1 MSYKLLTNLLFE
13 PRGKHNPSLTYNIKD
28 TVMSEDGGKVYFALD
43 NVPAGIPLTD
53 TNYWML
59 QMDLSASK
67 NAMDVAAANARTQT
81 DATITS
87 ANTRVEDMMGKAA
100 EAVTSVADYAA
111 KVGMRVKGETKITKG
126 NPMTIYPDGG
136 SLLKVQTDIPIN
148 QSGSGDPYP
157 AGSRK
162 NLCPPL
168 SGVKTES
175 GATFTPNA
183 DGSVTV
189 SGTATAQSAVST
201 QQFVLKAGTYTV
213 SGAPVGG
220 AIGSYDIYVFKAD
233 GTGTIARS
241 YNGINET
248 FTISNDTNVA
258 LAMRVPAGTVDTSK
272 VFWPMIEAGSTATA
286 FMPYSN
292 IRPFVGYDELELRHA
307 GKNLCDISPFLS
319 AWATENTATLSLI
332 NTLSPGTYTVS
343 VVFEMQNP
351 ERASATNKYGLFLYP
366 YGERVF
372 AEWGSVAVGTTRRM
386 TYTFNVTADNAGK
399 FTAAYFYGCGEDGIG
414 YTGYATTKNVQIEFG
429 STATPYEP
437 YKGTLHTVQLGK
449 TTYQGHYDWLTGKF
463 KAEWKG
469 MRLLSSYVSTSM
481 KYVSGYV
488 GAWMNEVLVN
498 DRSEGQ
504 ETILCSHLLGR
515 NVYNWS
521 RDGVYVQGGNTIGIQ
536 FSGASIPG
544 YTDTGN
550 ADQNAG
556 LVRAY
561 LDAND
566 VRIAWKL
573 ATPIEMQLAPN
584 VITAIE
590 DGGMNTIYG
599 DGDIQVEYVKPL
611 SESIKERTDILLDA
625 FSESFETSGSIIQ
638 CEPIGNWPFDS
649 VVTEFS
655 PKQEGSGD
663 PYPAGGGRNLM
674 PPFDSAEING
684 ISFAVAENGEIT
696 LNGTAT
702 ANVTYVKWEMTLPV
716 GTYTLSLNN
725 SEVIGTS
732 SENSVYV
739 VARDVANNWLLH
751 VYSYEKNVPMT
762 RTLSSEIDHVYI
774 AVPSGVTL
782 NNFKIAIQLEK
793 GSTATEYAPPENI
806 RPISGWD
813 KLNLG
818 ADGKNLFNLNQTYDY
833 FIGCII
839 TGDAITTTFSSNGML
854 RIKEGDIH
862 PAGVYTLTI
871 VPVSGFEGFTGW
883 LYYADNDEEKQISQ
897 FNASKLT
904 ATIVADRPFKIGF
917 GGIYRHPEYTCSYK
931 VQLEVGSATPYEP
944 YVHKLHTV
952 QIGQTVYGGKFD
964 WLTGKL
970 IVDKGY
976 IVFNGTEKWKETI
989 EGNIKYIYYSPTEKP
1004 QDGYVVCSHMPFVY
1018 DYQGNGMY
1026 CHNKLIIVGAG
1037 MYSRYGTIAK
1047 WKEFLAAEYAA
1058 GTPVQVAYK
1067 LATPIDIQLT
1077 PTEIFAISGVNTLYG
1092 DGDTITAKFR
1102 QSKDVD
1108 ILKRLSALETLIT
1121 NQTKGE

>member
-28 TVMSEDGGKVYFALD
+28 TVMSEDGSKVYFALD

-81 DATITS
+81 DATIAS

-100 EAVTSVADYAA
+100 EAVTSVADYAT

-136 SLLKVQTDIPIN
+136 SLLKVQTDIPIK
-148 QSGSGDPYP
+148 QLGEGDPYP
-157 AGSRK
+157 GGSGK

-175 GATFTPNA
+175 GVTFTPNA

-189 SGTATAQSAVST
+189 SGAATAQSAVGT
-201 QQFVLKAGTYTV
+201 QQFILKVGTYTV

-258 LAMRVPAGTVDTSK
+258 LAMRVPTGAVDTSK
-272 VFWPMIEAGSTATA
+272 VFWPMIEVGSTATA

-292 IRPFVGYDELELRHA
+292 IRPFIGYDKLNLGAA
-307 GKNLCDISPFLS
+307 GKNLCNPDEFTQGDLSEGRYLTNSVDTNNVSGYVPVSPNTTYTRSSNCVSGSREIALYDANKIFLS
-319 AWATENTATLSLI
+319 RTFGETFTTPSNCYFVRLEWESTYPLTESWFQLEL
-332 NTLSPGTYTVS
+332 
-343 VVFEMQNP
+343 
-351 ERASATNKYGLFLYP
+351 
-366 YGERVF
+366 
-372 AEWGSVAVGTTRRM
+372 GS
-386 TYTFNVTADNAGK
+386 
-399 FTAAYFYGCGEDGIG
+399 EP
-414 YTGYATTKNVQIEFG
+414 
-429 STATPYEP
+429 TPYEP
-437 YKGTLHTVQLGK
+437 YKGKLHTVQLYK

-521 RDGVYVQGGNTIGIQ
+521 CDGVYVQGGNTIGIQ

-638 CEPIGNWPFDS
+638 CEPIWNWPFDS
-649 VVTEFS
+649 VVTEFA
-655 PKQEGSGD
+655 PKQAGSGE
-663 PYPAGGGRNLM
+663 PYPAGGGKNLIDVTV
-674 PPFDSAEING
+674 FDTVWLKGVISLTAG
-684 ISFAVAENGEIT
+684 I
-696 LNGTAT
+696 
-702 ANVTYVKWEMTLPV
+702 
-716 GTYTLSLNN
+716 TYTLSVQETADALYFSN
-725 SEVIGTS
+725 EGGTVDYATAYNAKHLTYTPETS
-732 SENSVYV
+732 GIYIMF
-739 VARDVANNWLLH
+739 ARYANGADLAYN
-751 VYSYEKNVPMT
+751 MM
-762 RTLSSEIDHVYI
+762 
-774 AVPSGVTL
+774 
-782 NNFKIAIQLEK
+782 LEK
-793 GSTATEYAPPENI
+793 GSAATEYAPYSNV
-806 RPISGWD
+806 RPITGYD
-813 KLNLG
+813 KLDLNQVGKNIVPWPYKMGGFGTVYESNGLTAIVNDDYSITVNGTATGSVYLLIGTMNLG
-818 ADGKNLFNLNQTYDY
+818 SET
-833 FIGCII
+833 II
-839 TGDAITTTFSSNGML
+839 PGGTN
-854 RIKEGDIH
+854 
-862 PAGVYTLTI
+862 GVYALSDRVRYNANTGM
-871 VPVSGFEGFTGW
+871 VSINFSAGDVVNNNTF
-883 LYYADNDEEKQISQ
+883 YPQIE
-897 FNASKLT
+897 LGT
-904 ATIVADRPFKIGF
+904 A
-917 GGIYRHPEYTCSYK
+917 
-931 VQLEVGSATPYEP
+931 ATKYETP
-944 YVHKLHTV
+944 RRTLHTV
-952 QIGQTVYGGKFD
+952 QIGQTVYGGKLD

-970 IVDKGY
+970 VADEVMREFDGSADEGWNP
-976 IVFNGTEKWKETI
+976 VVGPNGNYRYFI
-989 EGNIKYIYYSPTEKP
+989 AVPGVLHPANNALVPQLLSNKYVAITPNDSYLDADYGVSG
-1004 QDGYVVCSHMPFVY
+1004 QDDNDIIWINDARFA
-1018 DYQGNGMY
+1018 NGD
-1026 CHNKLIIVGAG
+1026 
-1037 MYSRYGTIAK
+1037 IAAFRA
-1047 WKEFLAAEYAA
+1047 ELAVS
-1058 GTPVQVAYK
+1058 PVQVAYK
-1067 LATPIDIQLT
+1067 LATPIEIQLT
-1077 PTEIFAISGVNTLYG
+1077 PTQIIALTGVNTLYG

-1108 ILKRLSALETLIT
+1108 ILKRLSALETLMT

>member
-28 TVMSEDGGKVYFALD
+28 TVMSEDGSKVYFALD

-806 RPISGWD
+806 RPIIGCN
-813 KLNLG
+813 KLGLG
-818 ADGKNLFNLNQTYDY
+818 AAGKNLCKPDEFTQ
-833 FIGCII
+833 
-839 TGDAITTTFSSNGML
+839 GDLS
-854 RIKEGDIH
+854 EGR
-862 PAGVYTLTI
+862 YLTNSVETNNVSGY
-871 VPVSGFEGFTGW
+871 VPVSPNTTYTRSSNCVSGSREIALYDANKKFLSRTFGETFTTPSNCYFVRLEW
-883 LYYADNDEEKQISQ
+883 ESTYPLAESW
-897 FNASKLT
+897 F
-904 ATIVADRPFKIGF
+904 
-917 GGIYRHPEYTCSYK
+917 
-931 VQLEVGSATPYEP
+931 QLEIGSTPSAYEP
-944 YVHKLHTV
+944 HQGKTHTV
-952 QIGQTVYGGKFD
+952 QFDHTVYGGKFD

-976 IVFNGTEKWKETI
+976 IVFNGTEKWEETI

-1004 QDGYVVCSHMPFVY
+1004 QNGYVVCSHMPFVY

-1026 CHNKLIIVGAG
+1026 CHSKLIIVGAG

-1058 GTPVQVAYK
+1058 GTPVQVTYK
-1067 LATPIDIQLT
+1067 LVTPIDIQLT